1 MARVSPLKK
10 TARDMLLSMAVIS
23 LPIVAIVEWFPHDS
37 KKPEAAVQTVDY
49 SIPLEQ
55 ARRDPDLPFTALAP
69 ATVPAGWRAT
79 SVHADLA
86 PGEGTPLRWEI
97 GFLTPDDQYAALD
110 QVSGERSLE
119 TVLGTQAPGATPV
132 GGVDGTVT
140 AGGFQWKVYVTPD
153 GKRHALVRTAAPTGV
168 TGSGGG
174 SGTAA
179 AAGPVAVVVSGTIGV
194 PELAGFAGAL
204 Q

>member
-10 TARDMLLSMAVIS
+10 SARDMLVSMAVIS

-97 GFLTPDDQYAALD
+97 GFLAPDDQYVALD
-110 QVSGERSLE
+110 QVSGARSVER
-119 TVLGTQAPGATPV
+119 VLATQAPDATPV
-132 GGVDGTVT
+132 GGAGGTVT
-140 AGGFQWKVYVTPD
+140 AGGYQWKVYVTPD
-153 GKRHALVRTAAPTGV
+153 GKRHALVRTAAPMSG

-174 SGTAA
+174 TGTAA
-179 AAGPVAVVVSGTIGV
+179 AGSVAVVVSGTVGV
-194 PELAGFAGAL
+194 PELASFAGEL
-204 Q
+204 K

>member
-10 TARDMLLSMAVIS
+10 SDRHMLVSMAVIS
-23 LPIVAIVEWFPHDS
+23 LPIVSIVEWFPHDS
-37 KKPEAAVQTVDY
+37 KNPEAAVQTVDY

-97 GFLTPDDQYAALD
+97 GFLTPDDQYVALD
-110 QVSGERSLE
+110 QVSGERSVD
-119 TVLGTQAPGATPV
+119 TVLGTQAPHATPV
-132 GGVDGTVT
+132 SGAEGTVT
-140 AGGFQWKVYVTPD
+140 AGGFQGRGYATPD
-153 GKRHALVRTAAPTGV
+153 GTRRGGVRTMAPTG
-168 TGSGGG
+168 TGT
-174 SGTAA
+174 TAA
-179 AAGPVAVVVSGTIGV
+179 GGTSSTAAGGGPVAVVVSGTVGV
-194 PELAGFAGAL
+194 PELAS
-204 Q
+204 